1 MSLNLSEKAAP
12 PSGRYNTSPAYV
24 DAVNDAQFVRM
35 FGIAALVASV
45 VMLLRPEVTI
55 GIGMAVLGFG
65 KTRYYRILGLVVIA
79 TSIVGILIGLLRPL
93 GSTCL
98 CIGVGWKGVDILGV
112 LSNHGKDDPD
122 WAETRKCAIVGI
134 CFSAVGMVIN
144 AGWVLLTLIALLSQ
158 IR

>member
-12 PSGRYNTSPAYV
+12 SASNYCTSPEYV

-45 VMLLRPEVTI
+45 VMLIRPEVTI

-65 KTRYYRILGLVVIA
+65 KTRYYRMVGLTVIV
-79 TSIVGILIGLLRPL
+79 TSIVGILVGVLRPL

-98 CIGVGWKGVDILGV
+98 CIGVGWKGMEIIGV
-112 LSNHGKDDPD
+112 LANVARDDPD
-122 WAETRKCAIVGI
+122 WLDTRKRAIVGI
-134 CFSAVGMVIN
+134 CFCAVGLLIN
-144 AGWVLLTLIALLSQ
+144 AAWVLLMVIALLT
-158 IR
+158 